1 MRGSSVQPDQLLTQA
16 HALAK
21 GLWGAHEVLHHTCLI
36 FQPPV
41 TVLFDMSV
49 AHTDICLY
57 VCSMPEGAWQQTLD
71 ANACQHTSQRQAG
84 SGDMSKQRVT
94 IDPRQT
100 YSMQASLYV
109 VNAGSCGQH
118 RLPTT
123 ACATCSRCSC

>member
-16 HALAK
+16 HALAN

-57 VCSMPEGAWQQTLD
+57 VCMCV
-71 ANACQHTSQRQAG
+71 ACQRVRGNRHLMQMHVNIHLSDKQAPVICPN
-84 SGDMSKQRVT
+84 SV
-94 IDPRQT
+94 
-100 YSMQASLYV
+100 
-109 VNAGSCGQH
+109 
-118 RLPTT
+118 
-123 ACATCSRCSC
+123 